1 MPSTLSLQRAA
12 RESEAK
18 SKATAAKKKTTKAKK
33 EEAE

>member
-12 RESEAK
+12 REAEAAAK
-18 SKATAAKKKTTKAKK
+18 VKAAKKKAPKAKK